1 MARTQSQKKTQ
12 GDGLTRREKVEHREE
27 AILSV
32 ATKMFNQTGFAKTT
46 ISGIARESGVA
57 DGTVYLYFK
66 NKEALAR
73 AVLAE
78 FYAKLTQSAQDGV
91 DSLTTPQERLG
102 FLARHHM
109 AHVIANWRVLEAAPI
124 LARAMDDYDGSDIYH
139 LNKNYT
145 AIFDRVA
152 KNGIAQGQLSD
163 QTPLWIL
170 RDMFFGAMEY
180 GCRSLLIKQRP
191 EDAEQFAD
199 AVVATFFQNHSQ
211 SSANT
216 SVDMADRMETAMS
229 RIEAA
234 VDKLR

>member
-1 MARTQSQKKTQ
+1 MARAQSQKKSN

-27 AILSV
+27 VILSV
-32 ATKMFNQTGFAKTT
+32 AMRMFNQTGFAKTT

-73 AVLAE
+73 AVLAA
-78 FYAKLTQSAQDGV
+78 FYARLTQSAQDGV
-91 DSLTTPQERLG
+91 DKLTTPRERLV

-109 AHVIANWRVLEAAPI
+109 KHVIANWRVLEAAPI
-124 LARAMDDYDGSDIYH
+124 LARSVDDYDGSEIYH

-152 KNGIAQGQLSD
+152 KNGMAQGQLSEK
-163 QTPLWIL
+163 TPLWIM

-180 GCRSLLIKQRP
+180 GCRSLLMKQRP
-191 EDAEQFAD
+191 EDADQFAD
-199 AVVATFFQNHSQ
+199 AVVDTFFQNNGTA
-211 SSANT
+211 SAAGAGN
-216 SVDMADRMETAMS
+216 MADRMEAAMQ
-229 RIEAA
+229 RIEKA
-234 VDKLR
+234 VEKLG